1 MQPPLGGRWFLY
13 HDFYSNPWIFA
24 VTQRFIGIATLL
36 SGNCGIS
43 NPILSCALESP
54 ESLETT
60 GIAGR
65 RDPEVGSIAT
75 PPPFSCLLFGLAQSR
90 SNPLEISA
98 FPNRADIAPTRP
110 SPVQG
115 RVFSRPS
122 LASIDTEPHRGR
134 QAAMNSK
141 EKRTAIC
148 DALRAGILFSIK
160 RTRYKFHNS
169 SRR

>member
-75 PPPFSCLLFGLAQSR
+75 R
-90 SNPLEISA
+90 
-98 FPNRADIAPTRP
+98 PT
-110 SPVQG
+110 
-115 RVFSRPS
+115 FSRLFFDRFSGAIFDWIIFHFNAYLCNKFAPLFAES
-122 LASIDTEPHRGR
+122 LCGCWRRGR
-134 QAAMNSK
+134 CPSQIA
-141 EKRTAIC
+141 
-148 DALRAGILFSIK
+148 
-160 RTRYKFHNS
+160 
-169 SRR
+169 SRRVYRCLPCSNSTTGLN

>member
-75 PPPFSCLLFGLAQSR
+75 PPPFSCLLFDLAQSR

-122 LASIDTEPHRGR
+122 PASPDTGPRRGL
-134 QAAMNSK
+134 QVAMSGK
-141 EKRTAIC
+141 EKVHR
-148 DALRAGILFSIK
+148 DLRCTQGWYSFFNQAYPI
-160 RTRYKFHNS
+160 
-169 SRR
+169 

>member
-65 RDPEVGSIAT
+65 CDPEVGCIAT

-122 LASIDTEPHRGR
+122 PASPDTGPRRGR
-134 QAAMNSK
+134 QVAMSSK
-141 EKRTAIC
+141 EKVHR
-148 DALRAGILFSIK
+148 DLRCTQGWHSFFCQAYPI
-160 RTRYKFHNS
+160 
-169 SRR
+169 

>member
-122 LASIDTEPHRGR
+122 PASPDTGPRRGR
-134 QAAMNSK
+134 QVAMSGK
-141 EKRTAIC
+141 EKVHR
-148 DALRAGILFSIK
+148 DLRCTQGWHSFFCQAYPI
-160 RTRYKFHNS
+160 
-169 SRR
+169 

>member
-75 PPPFSCLLFGLAQSR
+75 HLTFSRLLFDLAHTRPKTCDS
-90 SNPLEISA
+90 EVC
-98 FPNRADIAPTRP
+98 PNWPHTGPTRP
-110 SPVQG
+110 ALVQG

-148 DALRAGILFSIK
+148 DALRSGILFSIK

>member
-75 PPPFSCLLFGLAQSR
+75 HLTFSRLLFDLAHTRPKTCDSEALSVRVSAPRIFAAGVFQSCLSTPGVFLPLFVVTFLTASTLA
-90 SNPLEISA
+90 
-98 FPNRADIAPTRP
+98 
-110 SPVQG
+110 
-115 RVFSRPS
+115 
-122 LASIDTEPHRGR
+122 
-134 QAAMNSK
+134 
-141 EKRTAIC
+141 
-148 DALRAGILFSIK
+148 
-160 RTRYKFHNS
+160 
-169 SRR
+169 